1 MADDTRND
9 KAVGHKVG
17 HEYESPDPRNTICCL
32 RALIALRA
40 QRIGP
45 KLESSLTSAHHPS
58 RRPLPRIYI
67 GITPTDAARLV

>member
-1 MADDTRND
+1 VTDHTCNN
-9 KAVGHKVG
+9 KAVGYEVG

-32 RALIALRA
+32 KALIALRA

-45 KLESSLTSAHHPS
+45 NLESSLTSAHHPS